1 MATLALITQLIFG
14 VATSVTQCCKEAGY
28 ADGFVNDR
36 FQHHV
41 LVKGRTMSE
50 QNKIVIGV
58 VGLGSMGL
66 GMATTLTSKGFKTL
80 GYDLS
85 AERLQLAGK
94 SGVIPSENLGDLFKA
109 SDFLVFS
116 LPTARDVESVVNE
129 YGQLLGGERQNRVII
144 VDTSTSEPDVSRQ
157 LAVKLDKMGHGFLD
171 APVSGGPAGAASGAL
186 TMMIGGTDADLALA
200 RPVIEA
206 LSAKALHVGPSGAG
220 NVAKLVNNMLAA
232 AHMITTGEGLKI
244 ALAAGIS
251 PESALRVLN
260 AASGKSMI
268 SEVHFPTWVMN
279 ERFDSGFSMGLMR
292 KDVRL
297 AQAMAE
303 KNNVENPLTAMVAKL
318 WAGSEHLKD
327 GDDFTR
333 MGAYQPK
340 TEQ

>member
-1 MATLALITQLIFG
+1 
-14 VATSVTQCCKEAGY
+14 
-28 ADGFVNDR
+28 
-36 FQHHV
+36 
-41 LVKGRTMSE
+41 MSE
-50 QNKIVIGV
+50 QNKLIVGV

-66 GMATTLTSKGFKTL
+66 GMAGTLASKGFETL
-80 GYDLS
+80 GFDLS
-85 AERLQLAGK
+85 DERLKLSEKQ
-94 SGVIPSENLGDLFKA
+94 GVSPSDDLGLLFKK

-116 LPTARDVESVVNE
+116 LPTARDVENVVNE
-129 YGQLLGGERQNRVII
+129 YGHLLGAERQNRVII

-157 LAVKLDKMGHGFLD
+157 LAVQLDKMGHGFLD
-171 APVSGGPAGAASGAL
+171 APVSGGPAGAASGNL

-220 NVAKLVNNMLAA
+220 NVAKLVNNLLAA
-232 AHMITTGEGLKI
+232 AHMVTTSEGLKI

-279 ERFDSGFSMGLMR
+279 DRFDSGFSMGLMR

-318 WAGSEHLKD
+318 WAGSEQLQD
-327 GDDFTR
+327 SDDFTR
-333 MGAYQPK
+333 MGAYQPEADK
-340 TEQ
+340 